1 VKTFLRY
8 VRPSTLMILIGLTI
22 KFIATI
28 CDLVIPSVLATLIDD
43 VAPTGNTA
51 AVWRW
56 GALMFGVTVLA
67 VVTNISANFM
77 AAHTAG
83 RITRALRRDLFEK
96 ISSLSSRQIDS
107 FTVPSLISRMTS
119 DTYNVSQMA
128 AKLQR
133 IGFRAPVILIG
144 GIIVTLFL
152 DPVLTLMLLACLPAI
167 AVIVFLV
174 TKYGIP
180 MYTRVQDT
188 VDKLVRCVQENL
200 TGVRVIKALSRTEH
214 ERTRFRNIN
223 EDLAAKEQTA
233 GLIMNASSPATTLI
247 LNLGLCLIV
256 IVGANR
262 VHGGMTEP
270 GTVIAFLSY
279 FTMVLNGMIGITNVF
294 AFTSKGIA
302 SSNRIA
308 EVLNCTEDMP
318 VLPGSEIIGSSHIAF
333 DNVTFSYSRTETRE
347 SDNINA
353 LSFSLERGDT
363 LGIIGTTGSGKSTL
377 ISLLLRLYDP
387 DEGVIRIDG
396 EDIRTLPPEELRP
409 KFGMVFQNDFILSD
423 TLRENV
429 SFGRDIPDER
439 ILEALRDAQATEF
452 VSQLSDGL
460 DHMLTAGGTN
470 VSGGQR
476 QRILLARALAAC
488 PEILILDDSSSAL
501 DYKTD
506 ANLRRALFENYPEST
521 KIIVAQRVSSIMHAD
536 LILVM
541 DDGEVIAR
549 GRHEELMATSDEYR
563 NIAETQLG
571 GEEK

>member
-1 VKTFLRY
+1 MKTFLRY
-8 VRPSTLMILIGLTI
+8 VRPSTLMIIIGLSI

-43 VAPTGNTA
+43 VAPTGDTA

-56 GALMFGVTVLA
+56 GALMLGVTVLA
-67 VVTNISANFM
+67 VITNITANCM
-77 AAHTAG
+77 AAYTAG
-83 RITRALRRDLFEK
+83 RITRVLRRDLFAK
-96 ISSLSSRQIDS
+96 ISSLSARRIDA

-119 DTYNVSQMA
+119 DTYNVNQMTA
-128 AKLQR
+128 RLQR
-133 IGFRAPVILIG
+133 IGFRAPIILIG
-144 GIIVTLFL
+144 GIIITLFL
-152 DPVLTLMLLACLPAI
+152 DPVLTLMLVACLPAI
-167 AVIVFLV
+167 AIIVYLV

-200 TGVRVIKALSRTEH
+200 TGIRVIKALSRTEY
-214 ERTRFRNIN
+214 ERKRFRDIN

-262 VHGGMTEP
+262 VNSGATEP

-279 FTMVLNGMIGITNVF
+279 FTMILNGMIGITNVF

-302 SSNRIA
+302 SANRVA
-308 EVLNCTEDMP
+308 EVLNCPEDMP
-318 VLPGSEIIGSSHIAF
+318 VLPGDGKNGSSHIAF

-353 LSFSLERGDT
+353 LSFSLEQGQT

-387 DEGVIRIDG
+387 DEGIIRISG
-396 EDIRTLPPEELRP
+396 EDIRTLPPEKLRP

-439 ILEALRDAQATEF
+439 ILEALRDAQAEEF
-452 VSQLSDGL
+452 VRQLPDGL

-476 QRILLARALAAC
+476 QRILLARALAAR

-506 ANLRRALFENYPEST
+506 ANLRRALFENYREST

-549 GRHEELMATSDEYR
+549 GRHDELMVSSEEYR

-571 GEEK
+571 GEDK